1 MESCRCAQHVQFRGW
16 ASLWRRV
23 WMFRV
28 YAPTKVFFD
37 KTWKLPD
44 IEQIADSTLKG
55 RNRSRVQALAAT
67 SSPGKMKQLTKRW
80 GIPLYGS
87 MT

>member
-1 MESCRCAQHVQFRGW
+1 MA
-16 ASLWRRV
+16 RRHLQGGIDV
-23 WMFRV
+23 AF
-28 YAPTKVFFD
+28 APTKVFFD

-44 IEQIADSTLKG
+44 IEQIADSTLKVETGLG
-55 RNRSRVQALAAT
+55 RRLSQRRRLR
-67 SSPGKMKQLTKRW
+67 GRLKQLTKRW